1 MSDFA
6 PFCYTEDELRSY
18 LPTGWNLLGP
28 LHGDWNAKKRRWS
41 VRVEDTAYMPWDVE
55 VDQKA
60 VEDEGRLEALQ
71 AAMDDLY
78 KGRLGRRTRGLGF

>member
-6 PFCYTEDELRSY
+6 PFSYTETELRSY
-18 LPTGWNLLGP
+18 LPTGWNLIGSP
-28 LHGDWNAKKRRWS
+28 HGAWNAKKRRWT
-41 VRVEDTAYMPWDVE
+41 VRVEDTADMPWDVE

-60 VEDEGRLEALQ
+60 VDEDGRLPALQ
-71 AAMDDLY
+71 AAMDRLF

>member
-1 MSDFA
+1 
-6 PFCYTEDELRSY
+6 
-18 LPTGWNLLGP
+18 
-28 LHGDWNAKKRRWS
+28 
-41 VRVEDTAYMPWDVE
+41 MPWDVE

-60 VEDEGRLEALQ
+60 VDEDGRLEALQ